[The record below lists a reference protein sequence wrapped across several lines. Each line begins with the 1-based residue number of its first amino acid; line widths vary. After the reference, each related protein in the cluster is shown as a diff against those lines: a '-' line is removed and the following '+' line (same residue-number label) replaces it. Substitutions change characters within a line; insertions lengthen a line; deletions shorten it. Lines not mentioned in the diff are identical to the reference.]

1 MLTRVDGGL
10 QAWPSSLIFCNA
22 NRMTRVPA
30 SLLRVFLPFAA
41 GYFLSFLY
49 RTVNA
54 VLAPEL
60 LRDLGMGSS
69 SLGLLTSTYFIA
81 FASFQLPLGV
91 LLDRFGP
98 RRIEALLLL
107 VAALGAFCFARADS
121 IAQLIIGRALIG
133 LGVSACLMAA
143 FKAYTQ
149 WFAADHWPLV
159 NGLQMAAGGL
169 GALAATSPV
178 QWMLQ
183 WTDWRGV
190 FLGLALL
197 TLLVA
202 ALVLFVVPDKQVKGG
217 GERFDEQLLGIRE
230 VFTSLRFWRV
240 APLTAFSQAA
250 FFAIQGLWAGPW
262 LKDVVHLEARAV
274 VAMLFWIAVAMVAG
288 FIVLGALAGRL
299 QRLGI
304 SVLTS
309 AVAGMC
315 LFMVI
320 QVLLIAG
327 PAEWSAPLWLCF
339 GFFGTS
345 GIISYASLSQS
356 FPVHLAGR
364 VSTAVNL
371 LVFVAAFAA
380 QWVIG
385 VIVGWW
391 PELGK
396 GQFAAPGL
404 RVGFAFILACQVG
417 ALLWFFLAGRRG
429 RLPTGAVKA

>member
-1 MLTRVDGGL
+1 MTIV
-10 QAWPSSLIFCNA
+10 PS
-22 NRMTRVPA
+22 

-107 VAALGAFCFARADS
+107 VAALGAFCFSRADS

-149 WFAADHWPLV
+149 WFTADKWPLV
-159 NGLQMAAGGL
+159 NGLQMAAGGV

-202 ALVLFVVPDKQVKGG
+202 ALVLFVVPDKQAKGS

-230 VFTSLRFWRV
+230 VFTSFRFWRV

-262 LKDVVHLEARAV
+262 LKDVVHLEAKAV

-288 FIVLGALAGRL
+288 FIGLGALAGRL
-299 QRLGI
+299 QRLGV

-309 AVAGMC
+309 AVAGMG
-315 LFMVI
+315 LFMVV

-327 PAEWSAPLWLCF
+327 PAEWTSPLWLCF

-380 QWVIG
+380 QWIIG

-404 RVGFAFILACQVG
+404 RVGFAFILAFQVC
-417 ALLWFFLAGRRG
+417 ALLWFFFAGRRS
-429 RLPTGAVKA
+429 RHQADAIKAW